1 MQVKCPNCGATDDV
15 DISHIPPGKALLRCR
30 SCFTSFEIFIKPE
43 DVPLADCREEGEYLV
58 VVCPYCGS
66 VFNSSADIY
75 EQSLFWSC
83 PNCESIFRLPER
95 EVVEQKEQTAGQT
108 PAPAPESAGAEE
120 PTQSEETLEI
130 GDISPEVIEQLERE
144 LSAKS
149 EEPGS
154 ESLGEQAGEDVPL
167 MSETEDMA
175 PPLTEKEK
183 FSAQFIV
190 KIGGGEIGP
199 ISYNVLED
207 WARAEMIPR
216 NALVAK
222 VGENKFYRADHI
234 PELLAIFEGKEKPVG
249 GAIKEILKEESSGEK
264 ILHGITA
271 GLLGGLVGGVI
282 ASPVVLLGL
291 WNPAPAFN
299 SVLSALVFIIGSV
312 VIGAG
317 IGAINSV
324 ISLWLIDYPWI
335 LPVQLGIS
343 AIFGLAIAIFN
354 FAVNGFLRDSLISGA
369 LVFVFALIIA
379 YSTMRFHH
387 KFYEKV

>member
-1 MQVKCPNCGATDDV
+1 M
-15 DISHIPPGKALLRCR
+15 
-30 SCFTSFEIFIKPE
+30 
-43 DVPLADCREEGEYLV
+43 
-58 VVCPYCGS
+58 
-66 VFNSSADIY
+66 
-75 EQSLFWSC
+75 
-83 PNCESIFRLPER
+83 
-95 EVVEQKEQTAGQT
+95 
-108 PAPAPESAGAEE
+108 
-120 PTQSEETLEI
+120 
-130 GDISPEVIEQLERE
+130 
-144 LSAKS
+144 
-149 EEPGS
+149 
-154 ESLGEQAGEDVPL
+154 
-167 MSETEDMA
+167 
-175 PPLTEKEK
+175 
-183 FSAQFIV
+183 
-190 KIGGGEIGP
+190 
-199 ISYNVLED
+199 
-207 WARAEMIPR
+207 
-216 NALVAK
+216 
-222 VGENKFYRADHI
+222 
-234 PELLAIFEGKEKPVG
+234 
-249 GAIKEILKEESSGEK
+249 KEESSGEK

-299 SVLSALVFIIGSV
+299 SILSALVFIIGSV

>member
-15 DISHIPPGKALLRCR
+15 DISHIPPGKALLRCG

-43 DVPLADCREEGEYLV
+43 DVPLADCREDGEYLV

-95 EVVEQKEQTAGQT
+95 KSAEKKEKTAGQIST
-108 PAPAPESAGAEE
+108 PAPESGEAEE

-130 GDISPEVIEQLERE
+130 GDISFEAIERLERE

-149 EEPGS
+149 DELKIEPLEEQGG
-154 ESLGEQAGEDVPL
+154 EASLT
-167 MSETEDMA
+167 SETDKMA

-299 SVLSALVFIIGSV
+299 SILSALVFIIGSV